1 MAVFLSQGQVTG
13 YGPDVYADAVPPW
26 STGMYYGS
34 TGLELVE
41 RFAAYGAI
49 YKAQTWVY
57 TVVRKLAVSQA
68 RLPIAADDG
77 RMLQLLSRPN
87 PKMDGYAL
95 QLWTASTRE
104 VFGEAMW
111 LKIRDRNGT
120 PRELWP
126 LHPTNLT
133 IRRDAETGEREYL
146 YLPGHYSASTA
157 EVVFPEEDIIHFKGY
172 NPDGPERGLSP
183 LEPLRSTLLNE
194 DASRRATQAFW
205 TNGARPSVLLST
217 DKQLSPAA
225 TDRLKAQWEA
235 LHRGVD
241 SFGKTAVLEEGMKP
255 TVVQLN
261 AEEMQY
267 IESRKLNREEVC
279 GVYDVPPPV
288 VHILDR
294 ATFSNIT
301 EQMRSMYRDTMAPR
315 LGEYE
320 STINHHLG
328 ADFGGAAMLFSL
340 DDVLRG
346 SPEQRSQSNQAAI
359 FSGQKTPNEAR
370 AEGGLG
376 PLPGGDKLYIN
387 AAAIPLEAAEL
398 SPPPGT
404 TIEQVPVRVRSLR
417 PVDEEVET
425 A

>member
-1 MAVFLSQGQVTG
+1 
-13 YGPDVYADAVPPW
+13 
-26 STGMYYGS
+26 
-34 TGLELVE
+34 VE
-41 RFAAYGAI
+41 
-49 YKAQTWVY
+49 
-57 TVVRKLAVSQA
+57 
-68 RLPIAADDG
+68 
-77 RMLQLLSRPN
+77 
-87 PKMDGYAL
+87 
-95 QLWTASTRE
+95 
-104 VFGEAMW
+104 
-111 LKIRDRNGT
+111 
-120 PRELWP
+120 
-126 LHPTNLT
+126 
-133 IRRDAETGEREYL
+133 
-146 YLPGHYSASTA
+146 
-157 EVVFPEEDIIHFKGY
+157 FPEADVVHFKSY
-172 NPDGPERGLSP
+172 NPEGPERGLSP
-183 LEPLRSTLLNE
+183 LEPLRVTLLNE

-217 DKQLSPAA
+217 DRQLSPAA
-225 TDRLKAQWEA
+225 TERLKAQWEA

-241 SFGKTAVLEEGMKP
+241 TFGKTAVLEEGMTP

-288 VHILDR
+288 VHILDH

-315 LGEYE
+315 LAEYE
-320 STINHHLG
+320 ATVNHQLG
-328 ADFGGAAMLFSL
+328 VDFGGASMLFSL

-346 SPEQRSQSNQAAI
+346 SPEQRATANQAAV

-370 AEGGLG
+370 AEGGLA
-376 PLPGGDKLYIN
+376 PMPGGDKLYIN
-387 AAAIPLEAAEL
+387 AAAIPLVAAEV

>member
-1 MAVFLSQGQVTG
+1 VAVFLSQGQVTG
-13 YGPDVYADAVPPW
+13 YGPDVYADATPPW

-41 RFAAYGAI
+41 RFAAYGAL
-49 YKAQTWVY
+49 YKQQTWVY

-68 RLPIAADDG
+68 RLPLKSDNQ
-77 RMLQLLSRPN
+77 QLLELLRRPN
-87 PKMDGYAL
+87 PKMDGYSL
-95 QLWTASTRE
+95 QAWTRSTRE
-104 VFGEAMW
+104 IYGEAMW
-111 LKIRDRNGT
+111 LKIRDRNGR

-133 IRRDAETGEREYL
+133 VRRNQSGGREYL

-157 EVVFPEEDIIHFKGY
+157 EVVFPEEDIVHFKSY

-183 LEPLRSTLLNE
+183 LEPLRMTLLNE

-205 TNGARPSVLLST
+205 SNGARPSVLLST
-217 DKQLSPAA
+217 DRQLSQVA
-225 TDRLKAQWEA
+225 TERLKAQWEA

-267 IESRKLNREEVC
+267 IDSRKLNREEVC

-315 LGEYE
+315 LGEDE
-320 STINHHLG
+320 STIDHHLG
-328 ADFGGAAMLFSL
+328 VDFGGATVLFSL

-346 SPEQRSQSNQAAI
+346 SPEERAKANQAAV
-359 FSGQKTPNEAR
+359 FSAQKTPNEAR
-370 AEGGLG
+370 AEGGLE

-387 AAAIPLEAAEL
+387 AAAIPLEAAAV